1 LGGKMKGNN
10 RSISKDVIISLVLAV
25 SLITGAFI
33 IINYFLSSR
42 TAKADLERKADEYLI
57 YLEEILELPM
67 YRIDNE
73 VIKTIGRSYGNN
85 ELIAKLKIIDITSNK
100 AVFEQTKK
108 AGGDLI
114 ERNGDIFYNGVH
126 VGYIEIGLTSQIYR
140 NNNIRLLRTNLII
153 IFTVILILIGMT
165 EFFMHL
171 FLKKPL
177 TLVMKAIDKIAD
189 GSYAYSIR
197 NIKRKEIELILARF
211 DYMASRVKNR
221 EDDLKSLNKQL
232 KKEISAHKKA
242 KEEIIDL
249 NETLESR
256 VIERTRAL
264 ENANK
269 ELESFSYS
277 VSHDLRA
284 PLRAVSGF
292 SNVLL
297 EKHSDAL
304 TGEGQHYVNRIVK
317 GSHRMSELID
327 DMLNLSRIGR
337 KSLEKQ
343 FVEINLLIEKIF
355 EGLSKEI
362 KNRKIEFNLNKCPK
376 VLCDKKLMR
385 NVFTNLLS
393 NAIKFTRTQEV
404 ATIRTGLFEEDT
416 NKFTFFIKDN
426 GIGFDM
432 KYAEK
437 LFTPFQRLHSEA
449 DFEGTGIGL
458 VIVKR
463 IINKHGGEVWVD
475 SKKNK
480 GTTFYF
486 TLLKGDKNE

>member
-1 LGGKMKGNN
+1 MRGSK
-10 RSISKDVIISLVLAV
+10 RSISKDVIISLVLTV
-25 SLITGAFI
+25 SLITGSLI
-33 IINYFLSSR
+33 VVNYYISSGI
-42 TAKADLERKADEYLI
+42 AKANLERKADEYLV

-73 VIKTIGRSYGNN
+73 VIKAIGRSYSNN

-100 AVFEQTKK
+100 AVFVQTKET
-108 AGGDLI
+108 GGVLI
-114 ERNGDIFYNGVH
+114 ERNGEIVYNGDR

-140 NNNIRLLRTNLII
+140 KNNIRLLHTNLVVVI
-153 IFTVILILIGMT
+153 TVIIILIGMT
-165 EFFMHL
+165 EFIMYL
-171 FLKKPL
+171 FLRKPL
-177 TLVMKAIDKIAD
+177 ALLMEVIDKIAD
-189 GSYAYSIR
+189 GRYEYSIL
-197 NIKRKEIELILARF
+197 NIKQKEIEVILSRF
-211 DYMASRVKNR
+211 DYMASNVKSR
-221 EDDLKSLNKQL
+221 EDDLKNLNKQL
-232 KKEISAHKKA
+232 KKEISAHKKS
-242 KEEIIDL
+242 KEEIIEL

-269 ELESFSYS
+269 ELEAFSYS

-292 SNVLL
+292 SNILL
-297 EKHSDAL
+297 EEHSEAL
-304 TGEGQHYVNRIVK
+304 NSTGQHYVKRILK
-317 GSHRMSELID
+317 GSQRMDDLID
-327 DMLNLSRIGR
+327 NMLNLSRIGR

-343 FVEINLLIEKIF
+343 FVEINSLIERIF
-355 EGLSKEI
+355 RELSKDV
-362 KNRKIEFNLNKCPK
+362 KNRTINFTLKKCPR
-376 VLCDKKLMR
+376 VLCDKKLMK

-393 NAIKFTRTQEV
+393 NAIKFTKTQEE
-404 ATIRTGLFEEDT
+404 ASIETGLLEEDT
-416 NKFTFFIKDN
+416 DKYTFFIKDN

-432 KYAEK
+432 KYVDN

-475 SKKNK
+475 SAENK

-486 TLLKGDKNE
+486 TLLKG